1 MNGNLNIHVP
11 FCEDRLVKPGEM
23 WVRWK
28 SNPIAFPAFDIEWNQ
43 KTGDQ
48 QFDLNFRKDDDI
60 EMGQLTHANNDCND
74 DFHVVIEDWLA
85 KYGSKIHW
93 ERGGQ
98 NRLPVFFDMEQSAN
112 VLALASWH
120 TFQRKVDG
128 IVEMDE
134 LGNPMYDTLCGKNP
148 LHIFSIERS
157 STSTLEYNWT
167 KYIQSNDAIFD
178 EEYLK
183 GMLFD
188 AYHYC
193 PANGTLLVPLYRFI
207 CSDSEDNEGDNHGQ
221 KVDINMWFIPAQ
233 MLKDDRFVA
242 QKRIFMDQPLNSP
255 LDLNKL
261 LDIGKNTSRFLFDH
275 PVKVCR
281 NTNLVFSPY
290 EDGNGMNKVKCA
302 FLGVY
307 MDKVPK
313 MEKDNHNIKS
323 VSFNTGN
330 GATRY
335 EHDSQSPLDLGLVK
349 SEYYKPWTD
358 GDGNLV
364 LDEHGNPLN
373 IGNSPIFGNYID
385 QRISR
390 ECFNSYDSN
399 DKYVFVLEFQSS
411 VDNDILFNNSSDTPM
426 AYAYNIL
433 SDAGYIPHFAY
444 QSLVKYNDDVDGTAY
459 TWKSKYLVGKEHL
472 QFELLGL
479 DDKEIPDAYA
489 NMERMIVEDTTDDCK
504 TIVNPA
510 KLMEDIYRVW
520 CETKGVKENPE
531 DKYESYFENEYKGY
545 DNPELE
551 FDEDNEVVWDD
562 TEEFELTLP

>member
-1 MNGNLNIHVP
+1 M
-11 FCEDRLVKPGEM
+11 
-23 WVRWK
+23 
-28 SNPIAFPAFDIEWNQ
+28 
-43 KTGDQ
+43 
-48 QFDLNFRKDDDI
+48 NFRREDDNT

-85 KYGSKIHW
+85 KYGNKINW
-93 ERGGQ
+93 ERGGS

-128 IVEMDE
+128 VVELDE
-134 LGNPMYDTLCGKNP
+134 LGNPMYETLCGKNP
-148 LHIFSIERS
+148 LHIVSIERT
-157 STSTLEYNWT
+157 STSVLEYNWT
-167 KYIQSNDAIFD
+167 KYIQSSDAIFD

-193 PANGTLLVPLYRFI
+193 PANGTLLLPLYRFT
-207 CSDSEDNEGDNHGQ
+207 CSDSEDGEDKHEQ
-221 KVDINMWFIPAQ
+221 KVDIHMWFIPAQ
-233 MLKDDRFVA
+233 TIKDDRFVV
-242 QKRIFMDQPLNSP
+242 QKRIFREPRTVDMNQ
-255 LDLNKL
+255 L
-261 LDIGKNTSRFLFDH
+261 LDAGQNASRFLFDH

-307 MDKVPK
+307 MDKTPD
-313 MEKDNHNIKS
+313 MEEDNHNIKS
-323 VSFNTGN
+323 ISFNTGN

-349 SEYYKPWTD
+349 SGYFRQNDIVDIYEGVDPDYWPD
-358 GDGNLV
+358 G
-364 LDEHGNPLN
+364 E
-373 IGNSPIFGNYID
+373 FRKRRYID

-399 DKYVFVLEFQSS
+399 DKYVFVLEFQQS
-411 VDNDILFNNSSDTPM
+411 VDNDILFNNSASTPPM

-444 QSLVKYNDDVDGTAY
+444 QSLVKYGDDVDGTAY
-459 TWKSKYLVGKEHL
+459 TWRSKYLAGKEHL

-489 NMERMIVEDTTDDCK
+489 NMERMVVEDTTDDCH

-562 TEEFELTLP
+562 TEDFELTLP